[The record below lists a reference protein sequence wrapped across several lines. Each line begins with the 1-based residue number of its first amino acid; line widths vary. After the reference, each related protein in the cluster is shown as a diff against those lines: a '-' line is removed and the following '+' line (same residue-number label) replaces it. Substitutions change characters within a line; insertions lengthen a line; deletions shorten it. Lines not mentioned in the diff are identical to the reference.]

1 MTSKERL
8 KLIRKIG
15 NKVNRERKVA
25 KKLARENSIYM
36 DEKEVYNVINNSGIM
51 DTYQAMKEYDA
62 WQ

>member
-62 WQ
+62 WE